1 MDHKSWPWKKKS
13 SDKNTVADDKANI
26 SSRRHDEETVLSDKA
41 ELERE
46 LEVVNAK
53 LSSAQVE
60 CRAKDDFAQK
70 QMKIAQE
77 AIAGWEKT
85 ETEARLLKQELEKAL
100 LHSAA
105 GEERLV
111 NLDAALKECMQQ
123 LRFVRD
129 EQDNRIHDAVLKA
142 SKEFEKTR
150 TLLER
155 KLADAG
161 QKLSRLGSENTQL
174 SMALIAKEKATGH
187 LKGRLAQAEADFS
200 ALKTRLESAG
210 KENAS
215 LRYEVRVLEKEL
227 EIRNEER
234 EFNRRTADVSH
245 KQHLESVKKIAKL
258 DSECQKLRI
267 LVRKRLPG
275 PAALAK
281 MKNEVEMLGKDHAK
295 MRRRKS
301 NPSPNSSVDLTSE
314 TAPDTPN
321 RKINFL
327 AEHLCMLD
335 EENRTL
341 KEALYK
347 RTNEL
352 KLSRMTNART
362 TAEPEK
368 YLPSA
373 QELSVT
379 SLSDMGSDDIGGCS
393 ESWASALMSELE
405 HFKNEKQIGPP
416 SSISVGASD
425 INLMDDFAEME
436 NAVESTDNP
445 LGALHHALPRE
456 NGDGGALEFQL
467 CSHSSEGDS
476 RERVPVTNRYVSSND
491 IQLKGTLTNKATS
504 GVDNILKMLLEHGHV
519 TQRNPYEILA
529 DLKTALA
536 QKCPSTKNPVEAN
549 ESSIDTDVTCTP
561 NIGECISQGIHHD
574 SLIWQS
580 SNTGTGEN
588 VPLAKQC
595 EPNML
600 SYMGTSINKVIDI
613 VEGINIPSS
622 DDNIPDILS
631 CKGNGLLP
639 YESAPKE
646 TAYMVRV
653 FQWKTSELSAILQE
667 FVQTCRD
674 LLNGKVH
681 IEKFTERL
689 TWTLEWILPYESA
702 PKETAYMVRV
712 FQWKTSELSA
722 ILQEFV
728 QTCRDLL
735 NGKVHI
741 EKFTERLTWTLEW
754 IVNHCFSLQDV
765 SSMKDAIKNHF
776 DWDDSR
782 SEIEMETGGIN
793 PIFEFDKLQTG
804 RGNSLYSPDFSSLS
818 RMSALPEEKI
828 LPSVDDESQLSKDEF
843 PEDGLT
849 KADLDEKL
857 QAETV
862 KSDSLMVQLQE
873 SEKAI
878 KSLQKEVEHLRQSKK
893 MTEDQIEKEKMGKE
907 DFEMQLKAAKLELN
921 EACQKACCLE
931 KELED
936 KNNSYKKLD
945 STCHMLQLQ
954 QESTKQRELAENA
967 EVDPEEKLLQSDR
980 EITAASEKLA
990 ECQET
995 ILNLGKQLKA
1005 LASPGDAAL
1014 FDKVM
1019 STNSET
1025 TNATMT
1031 TPRKSFGRRSSLLD
1045 KMLAE
1050 DNEMGSPTTKEVIL
1064 DAKRNTSSSVGGSL
1078 TNGSTHSG
1086 YEAVN
1091 GSRAIVPSKKKNGL
1105 GLWKKLLR
1113 KGKKSSSKTKLNV

>member
-13 SDKNTVADDKANI
+13 LDKNTVAEDKANI
-26 SSRRHDEETVLSDKA
+26 SSRRHDEELQTLLSDKA

-53 LSSAQVE
+53 LSSALVE

-100 LHSAA
+100 QQSVA

-129 EQDNRIHDAVLKA
+129 EQENRIHDAVLKA
-142 SKEFEKTR
+142 SNEFEKTR

-174 SMALIAKEKATGH
+174 SMALMAKEKATGH
-187 LKGRLAQAEADFS
+187 LKGQLAQAEADFS
-200 ALKTRLESAG
+200 VLKTRLESVG

-234 EFNRRTADVSH
+234 EVNRRTADVSH

-258 DSECQKLRI
+258 DSECQRLRI

-327 AEHLCMLD
+327 AEHLCMMD
-335 EENRTL
+335 EENRAL
-341 KEALYK
+341 KEVLYK

-352 KLSRMTNART
+352 KLSRMTNAQT

-368 YLPSA
+368 YPPSV
-373 QELSVT
+373 QELS
-379 SLSDMGSDDIGGCS
+379 DMDSDDIGGCS

-416 SSISVGASD
+416 SSVSVGASD

-436 NAVESTDNP
+436 KLAFESTDNP

-456 NGDGGALEFQL
+456 NGNEDALESQL
-467 CSHSSEGDS
+467 HSHSSEADI
-476 RERVPVTNRYVSSND
+476 RERVPVADRFVSSND
-491 IQLKGTLTNKATS
+491 IQVKGILTSKSTG
-504 GVDNILKMLLEHGHV
+504 GVDNILRMLFEHGHV
-519 TQRNPYEILA
+519 TQRNPFEILE
-529 DLKTALA
+529 DIKTALA

-549 ESSIDTDVTCTP
+549 ESSIDTDVTFTP
-561 NIGECISQGIHHD
+561 NTGECISRGIHDD
-574 SLIWQS
+574 SVIWHS
-580 SNTGTGEN
+580 SNTGTGDI
-588 VPLAKQC
+588 VSSARKC

-613 VEGINIPSS
+613 IEGINIPST

-631 CKGNGLLP
+631 CKGNGL
-639 YESAPKE
+639 
-646 TAYMVRV
+646 
-653 FQWKTSELSAILQE
+653 
-667 FVQTCRD
+667 
-674 LLNGKVH
+674 
-681 IEKFTERL
+681 
-689 TWTLEWILPYESA
+689 LPYESA

-804 RGNSLYSPDFSSLS
+804 RGNSLYSPGFSSLG
-818 RMSALPEEKI
+818 RMSSLPEEKV
-828 LPSVDDESQLSKDEF
+828 LSYVDNESQLSKDEF
-843 PEDGLT
+843 PEEGLT
-849 KADLDEKL
+849 KVDLDEKL

-862 KSDSLMVQLQE
+862 RNDSLMVQLQE
-873 SEKAI
+873 SEKTI
-878 KSLQKEVEHLRQSKK
+878 KSLQKEVEDLRQSKE
-893 MTEDQIEKEKMGKE
+893 MTEDQIEKEKMAKE
-907 DFEMQLKAAKLELN
+907 DFEMQFKAVKLELN
-921 EACQKACCLE
+921 EACRKACCLE

-936 KNNSYKKLD
+936 KKNSYKKLD

-967 EVDPEEKLLQSDR
+967 EVGPEEKLLQSDR

-1014 FDKVM
+1014 FDKVI
-1019 STNSET
+1019 STSSET
-1025 TNATMT
+1025 TSVTVT

-1050 DNEMGSPTTKEVIL
+1050 DNEMRSPTTKEVIL
-1064 DAKRNTSSSVGGSL
+1064 DAKRTTSSSVGGSVEQPEKSPL

-1113 KGKKSSSKTKLNV
+1113 KGKKNSSKTKLNV

>member
-13 SDKNTVADDKANI
+13 SDKNTVAEDKANI
-26 SSRRHDEETVLSDKA
+26 SSRRHDEELQTLLSDKA

-53 LSSAQVE
+53 LSSALVE

-100 LHSAA
+100 QQSVA

-129 EQDNRIHDAVLKA
+129 EQENRIHDAVLKA

-174 SMALIAKEKATGH
+174 SMALMAKEKATGH
-187 LKGRLAQAEADFS
+187 LKGQLAQAEADFS
-200 ALKTRLESAG
+200 ALKTRLESVG

-234 EFNRRTADVSH
+234 EFNRRTADVSY

-258 DSECQKLRI
+258 DSECQRLRN

-301 NPSPNSSVDLTSE
+301 NPSPNSSVDLTTE

-327 AEHLCMLD
+327 AEHLCMMD

-352 KLSRMTNART
+352 KLSRMTNAQT

-405 HFKNEKQIGPP
+405 HFKNEKKIGPA

-436 NAVESTDNP
+436 KLAVESTDNP
-445 LGALHHALPRE
+445 LGALHHALLRE

-476 RERVPVTNRYVSSND
+476 RERIPVTNRYVSRND
-491 IQLKGTLTNKATS
+491 IQLKGTLTNKATG

-529 DLKTALA
+529 DIKTALA

-561 NIGECISQGIHHD
+561 NIGECISQGIHDD

-613 VEGINIPSS
+613 IEGINIPSS

-653 FQWKTSELSAILQE
+653 FQWKTSELSDILQE
-667 FVQTCRD
+667 F
-674 LLNGKVH
+674 
-681 IEKFTERL
+681 I
-689 TWTLEWILPYESA
+689 
-702 PKETAYMVRV
+702 
-712 FQWKTSELSA
+712 
-722 ILQEFV
+722 

-804 RGNSLYSPDFSSLS
+804 RGNSLYSPDFSSLG
-818 RMSALPEEKI
+818 RMSSLPEEKV
-828 LPSVDDESQLSKDEF
+828 LPSVDNESELSKDEF
-843 PEDGLT
+843 PEEGLT

-862 KSDSLMVQLQE
+862 RSDSLMVQLQE
-873 SEKAI
+873 SEKTI
-878 KSLQKEVEHLRQSKK
+878 KSLQKEVEDLRQSKE
-893 MTEDQIEKEKMGKE
+893 MTEQQIEKEKMAKE
-907 DFEMQLKAAKLELN
+907 YFEMQFKAAKMELN
-921 EACQKACCLE
+921 EACRKACCLE

-954 QESTKQRELAENA
+954 RESTKQRELAENA

-1014 FDKVM
+1014 FDKVI
-1019 STNSET
+1019 STTSET
-1025 TNATMT
+1025 TSATMT

-1064 DAKRNTSSSVGGSL
+1064 DAKRTTSSSVGGSVEQPEKSPL

-1113 KGKKSSSKTKLNV
+1113 KGKKNSSKTKLNV